1 MSHVNIVK
9 KIKVDGDWKLHSIP
23 RNAKG
28 NYDWNA
34 LPEGLYLIEWRAGG
48 KRRRESA
55 GVTAAQALEAQR
67 RKRHELEGRKLGVPG
82 FETAGET
89 GKKPAL
95 HVAVNKY
102 LEQIEALKKPNTHRK
117 YEAVLKRFLDYFRD
131 RDSIDAISAD
141 DLTGFVV
148 SLKKDHSLGSNTILH
163 SVLRCGTCL
172 VRYVSAQRFPGTGS
186 DVHELE
192 RRKFRVAHS
201 SRDRK
206 TEPRILP
213 EAVGRS

>member
-1 MSHVNIVK
+1 M
-9 KIKVDGDWKLHSIP
+9 
-23 RNAKG
+23 
-28 NYDWNA
+28 NA

-89 GKKPAL
+89 VKKPAL

-117 YEAVLKRFLDYFRD
+117 YEAVLERFLDYYRD

-163 SVLRCGTCL
+163 NAVNHSPIPQAPRK
-172 VRYVSAQRFPGTGS
+172 
-186 DVHELE
+186 E
-192 RRKFRVAHS
+192 RDHARTTATRAHHAACEDIPA
-201 SRDRK
+201 RGAC
-206 TEPRILP
+206 PLL
-213 EAVGRS
+213 